1 MKSKFKK
8 LNPISTGSWVPENV
22 NQQSINLE
30 KTYTIIVNKL
40 VIDALIGIHEYEKN
54 KKQKISISLKLK
66 ANENFRNIN
75 DNIKN
80 VVSYENIVNDIKSFI
95 NKGHVGLLE
104 TLAEEI
110 FVICFKDKRILEA
123 KIKIEKLEVFSE
135 TESVGIEIQRKK
147 SDKELK
153 KRIHNILTDN
163 VDN

>member
-1 MKSKFKK
+1 M
-8 LNPISTGSWVPENV
+8 LTN
-22 NQQSINLE
+22 NQLIWR
-30 KTYTIIVNKL
+30 KPIIVNKL